1 MPADDQKGWPMAEE
15 SKIEWTDATFSS
27 WIGCTKVSE
36 ACNFC
41 YAEEQNNFRK
51 WNGGVW
57 GPGTKRKVMSD
68 HYWKQPL
75 IWEQKAKLTGK
86 TVKVFCSSLADV
98 FDSESPPG
106 QRERLF
112 ELIKATPHLFWLLLT
127 KRPHLISRMLPP
139 DWGPDGYPNVALG
152 TTIEMQKYARIRLDY
167 LFANRAPVYFVSAEP
182 LLEEIDL
189 TRVDLRGPGST
200 GPVVYGNYLS
210 GRKTGLLSLP
220 GRVSWLIC
228 GGESGG
234 SARPFDVAW
243 ARSLRH
249 QCRVSRSAF
258 FMKQLGAKP
267 VEAGV
272 AFRAGR
278 KGDRLEDLPA
288 DLRIREFPKEFRA

>member
-1 MPADDQKGWPMAEE
+1 MAEE

-27 WIGCTKVSE
+27 WIGCSRVSP
-36 ACNFC
+36 ACDFC

-75 IWEQKAKLTGK
+75 IWEQKAALTGK
-86 TVKVFCSSLADV
+86 TVKVFSSSLADV

-112 ELIKATPHLFWLLLT
+112 ALIKATPHLFWLLLT
-127 KRPHLISRMLPP
+127 KRPHLIGRMLPA
-139 DWGPDGYPNVALG
+139 DWGRDGYPNVALG
-152 TTIEMQKYARIRLDY
+152 TTVEAQKYVQTRLDY
-167 LFANRAPVYFVSAEP
+167 LLGNPARVYFVSAEP
-182 LLEEIDL
+182 LLEAIDL
-189 TRVDLRGPGST
+189 TKVDLRKPGDRGPEI
-200 GPVVYGNYLS
+200 YGNYLS
-210 GRKTGLLSLP
+210 GKATSIPDLP

-234 SARPFDVAW
+234 QARPFDVAW
-243 ARSLRH
+243 ARSLRD
-249 QCRVSRSAF
+249 QCKASGSAF

-267 VEAGV
+267 VAGGV
-272 AFRAGR
+272 AFKAGR
-278 KGDRLEDLPA
+278 KGDRLEDLPD
-288 DLRIREFPKEFRA
+288 DLRIRQFPAEFRA